1 MSKAQS
7 SQGTSSKAGSST
19 GQSKSQTSNTSK
31 KTSAGGGGG
40 GSSRPR
46 KLGQLKLED
55 AKIGIMGAGKIADAL
70 VQGFINYGKVQANRI
85 HVAAPTSKN
94 LENFKNYGCHVSKRN
109 IDLFGRYD
117 CDIIFIC
124 VHGSVVRKCFKHGGT
139 RPAALCTNYVPYMRH
154 PLYII
159 SLVSGATVDQLK
171 QTLINPD
178 HPGKYLIEQHRVMIN
193 TAAMYGLGL
202 CAIDCEPDSKKL
214 SPCLRQLLSSVGKL
228 EYVPESQMDAA
239 CAIGG
244 SGLAFSYFFISALSD
259 GAFKMGLSR
268 QMALRFAAKTLQCA
282 AQTQLESGKHPSE
295 LKDDVCAPSG
305 AAVYGVHVLN
315 KADVASGISA
325 AIEAA
330 HKRASELAEPH

>member
-1 MSKAQS
+1 MSSAKSNRS
-7 SQGTSSKAGSST
+7 SG
-19 GQSKSQTSNTSK
+19 SK
-31 KTSAGGGGG
+31 KTSGKTK
-40 GSSRPR
+40 PK
-46 KLGQLKLED
+46 KLGALTAED
-55 AKIGIMGAGKIADAL
+55 AKIGIIGAGKIADAL
-70 VQGFINYGKVQANRI
+70 VQGLINYGKVAATRI

-94 LENFKNYGCHVSKRN
+94 LESFKNYGCHITKRN
-109 IDLFGRYD
+109 IDIFGRYD

-124 VHGSVVRKCFKHGGT
+124 VHGSVIRRCFKTGGT

-154 PLYII
+154 PLYIL
-159 SLVSGATVDQLK
+159 SLVSGATMDQIK

-178 HPGKYLIEQHRVMIN
+178 HPEKYVIEQHRVMIN

-214 SPCLRQLLSSVGKL
+214 SPCLRTLISSIGRL

-244 SGLAFSYFFISALSD
+244 SGLAFAYYFINALAD

-268 QMALRFAAKTLQCA
+268 QMALKFAAKTVQCA
-282 AQTQLESGKHPSE
+282 AQTQLESGKHPGE
-295 LKDDVCAPSG
+295 LRDDVCSPSG
-305 AAVYGVHVLN
+305 AAIYGVHVLD
-315 KADVASGISA
+315 KADVASGIAA

-330 HKRASELAEPH
+330 HKRAAELAEA